1 MLATGTVIG
10 VVVLAVLIW
19 FFLRTRSQDLL
30 AEMMEKRRGSS
41 RVVSRADYVEGMQ
54 KLPVAISL
62 SDANL
67 YYENPDLQASF
78 ELARLDEVEYDDEL
92 ATGRSVPQGSRALRL
107 RSHGTT
113 FEFVMPAAEITKW
126 QAALPPRR
134 TGGDAA
140 AKAV

>member
-30 AEMMEKRRGSS
+30 AEMMEKRRGSC

-62 SDANL
+62 SDTNL
-67 YYENPDLQASF
+67 YYENPELQASF
-78 ELARLDEVEYDDEL
+78 ELPRLEEVEYDDEL
-92 ATGRSVPQGSRALRL
+92 ATGRSIPPGSRALRL

-113 FEFVMPAAEITKW
+113 FEFVMEAAEIAKW
-126 QAALPPRR
+126 QAALPARR
-134 TGGDAA
+134 TGSTT

>member
-10 VVVLAVLIW
+10 VVVLAILIW

-41 RVVSRADYVEGMQ
+41 RVISRADYVEGMQ

-62 SDANL
+62 TDANL
-67 YYENPDLQASF
+67 YYENTDLQASF
-78 ELARLDEVEYDDEL
+78 ELARIDEVEYDDEL
-92 ATGRSVPQGSRALRL
+92 ATGRSVPEGSRAMRL
-107 RSHGTT
+107 RSHGTA
-113 FEFVMPAAEITKW
+113 FEFVMPTAEIAKW
-126 QAALPPRR
+126 QVALPARR
-134 TGGDAA
+134 TGTTA

>member
-41 RVVSRADYVEGMQ
+41 RVISRADYVEGMQ
-54 KLPVAISL
+54 VIPVAISL
-62 SDANL
+62 SDSSL
-67 YYENPDLQASF
+67 YYENTDMQASF
-78 ELARLDEVEYDDEL
+78 ELARIDEVEYDDEL
-92 ATGRSVPQGSRALRL
+92 ATGRAVTEGSRALRL
-107 RSHGTT
+107 RSHGTA
-113 FEFVMPAAEITKW
+113 FEFVMPAAEMAKW
-126 QAALPPRR
+126 QAALPARR
-134 TGGDAA
+134 AGSAT

>member
-30 AEMMEKRRGSS
+30 AEMMEKRRGSCKL
-41 RVVSRADYVEGMQ
+41 VSRADYVEGMQ
-54 KLPVAISL
+54 KLPVAICL

-78 ELARLDEVEYDDEL
+78 ELARIDEVEYDDEL
-92 ATGRSVPQGSRALRL
+92 ATGRSIPEGSRALRL

-113 FEFVMPAAEITKW
+113 FEFVMPAAEIVKW
-126 QAALPPRR
+126 QAALPARR
-134 TGGDAA
+134 SGAVKAA
-140 AKAV
+140 G

>member
-41 RVVSRADYVEGMQ
+41 RLVSRAEYVEAMQ
-54 KLPVAISL
+54 KLPVALSL
-62 SDANL
+62 TDTDL
-67 YYENPDLQASF
+67 YYENSDLQASF
-78 ELARLDEVEYDDEL
+78 ELARIDEVEYDDEL
-92 ATGRSVPQGSRALRL
+92 ATGRSIPDGCRALRL

-113 FEFVMPAAEITKW
+113 FEFVMPTAEIAKW
-126 QAALPPRR
+126 QAVLPARR
-134 TGGDAA
+134 AGGAT

>member
-30 AEMMEKRRGSS
+30 ADMMEKRRGSS

-54 KLPVAISL
+54 KIPVALSL
-62 SDANL
+62 SDTNL
-67 YYENPDLQASF
+67 YYENTDMQASF
-78 ELARLDEVEYDDEL
+78 ELARIDEVEYDDEL
-92 ATGRSVPQGSRALRL
+92 ATGRSVPEGCRAMRL

-113 FEFVMPAAEITKW
+113 FEFVMPVAEIAKW
-126 QAALPPRR
+126 QAALPARR
-134 TGGDAA
+134 AGGAT

>member
-41 RVVSRADYVEGMQ
+41 RVIARADYVEGMQ
-54 KLPVAISL
+54 VIPVAISL
-62 SDANL
+62 TDTDL
-67 YYENPDLQASF
+67 YYENSDMQASF
-78 ELARLDEVEYDDEL
+78 ELARIDEVEYDDEL
-92 ATGRSVPQGSRALRL
+92 ATGRAVPAGSRAMRL
-107 RSHGTT
+107 RSHGTA
-113 FEFVMPAAEITKW
+113 FEFVMPSAEIAKW
-126 QAALPPRR
+126 QAALPARR
-134 TGGDAA
+134 TGTAA

>member
-54 KLPVAISL
+54 VIPVAISL
-62 SDANL
+62 SDSNL
-67 YYENPDLQASF
+67 FYENSDMQASF
-78 ELARLDEVEYDDEL
+78 ELARIEEVEYDDEL
-92 ATGRSVPQGSRALRL
+92 ATGRSVSEGSRALRL
-107 RSHGTT
+107 RSHGTA
-113 FEFVMPAAEITKW
+113 FEFVMPAAEIAKW
-126 QAALPPRR
+126 QAALPARR
-134 TGGDAA
+134 AGTTT